1 MFHLLSWFLCVSLS
15 TGVGDETLV
24 VPVPSRDNLP
34 AWRTYVLPRS
44 EEIGHEAMP
53 WLLTFG
59 EGMLAA
65 SEQEKP
71 LLFWAMNG
79 HPLGCT

>member
-1 MFHLLSWFLCVSLS
+1 
-15 TGVGDETLV
+15 
-24 VPVPSRDNLP
+24 
-34 AWRTYVLPRS
+34 
-44 EEIGHEAMP
+44 MP